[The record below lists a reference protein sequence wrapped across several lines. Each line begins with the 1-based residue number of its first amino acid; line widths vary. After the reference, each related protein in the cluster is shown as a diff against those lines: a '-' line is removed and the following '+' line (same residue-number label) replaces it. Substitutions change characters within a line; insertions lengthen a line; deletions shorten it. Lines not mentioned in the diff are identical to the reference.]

1 MNDIM
6 NCGAVHLN
14 TDDLIRLYSECKQWQ
29 CAALEENRPGIPI
42 IFGALAD
49 VLAAEISRRYF
60 DDEKARYKI
69 LKEVDN
75 GPSVF
80 NADGTGLNRSVI

>member
-14 TDDLIRLYSECKQWQ
+14 TDDLIKLFRECKKWQ

-49 VLAAEISRRYF
+49 VLAAEITRRYF
-60 DDEKARYKI
+60 NDDQARHKI
-69 LKEVDN
+69 LKAV
-75 GPSVF
+75 G
-80 NADGTGLNRSVI
+80 